1 MKQRAQ
7 WSLGLEKGLVEI
19 LMEHDTPYHR
29 GQNGWSKETWNLM
42 VTKFHAK
49 HKHVKFSKS
58 QIQDKEKELKREYR
72 MLKEARKQSGV
83 GWDDKRCMIEADTDL
98 WDNLMIVS
106 SLIPPFDMVT
116 ILYHANTH
124 LLLWFFVVISK
135 YREIQEEI
143 FSSL

>member
-1 MKQRAQ
+1 M
-7 WSLGLEKGLVEI
+7 
-19 LMEHDTPYHR
+19 
-29 GQNGWSKETWNLM
+29 
-42 VTKFHAK
+42 
-49 HKHVKFSKS
+49 
-58 QIQDKEKELKREYR
+58 

-116 ILYHANTH
+116 NLYHANTH

>member
-1 MKQRAQ
+1 
-7 WSLGLEKGLVEI
+7 
-19 LMEHDTPYHR
+19 
-29 GQNGWSKETWNLM
+29 
-42 VTKFHAK
+42 
-49 HKHVKFSKS
+49 
-58 QIQDKEKELKREYR
+58 

-106 SLIPPFDMVT
+106 SLIPHFDMVI